1 MSFETNKLVG
11 KAGRISALAGA
22 AVALVL
28 AAAFS
33 FHHSGVHAAM
43 ISSPPPMDDNSVSSL
58 VALDN
63 AVEAVAARVTPAVV
77 NVAVTSRGS
86 SMHQL
91 GGGDQDD
98 QDGQGQGEGQG
109 QGFGQ
114 GQMQGLPP
122 GFSQFFGQLPR
133 GMMRPQQPQ
142 IEHGIGS
149 GIIISPDGYIV
160 TNSHVV

>member
-11 KAGRISALAGA
+11 KAGRFGAPIGA
-22 AVALVL
+22 ALALVL
-28 AAAFS
+28 GAAFF

-86 SMHQL
+86 SMHET
-91 GGGDQDD
+91 GGEQGQEEGLDGPG
-98 QDGQGQGEGQG
+98 QDGQ
-109 QGFGQ
+109 
-114 GQMQGLPP
+114 
-122 GFSQFFGQLPR
+122 
-133 GMMRPQQPQ
+133 
-142 IEHGIGS
+142 
-149 GIIISPDGYIV
+149 
-160 TNSHVV
+160 

>member
-1 MSFETNKLVG
+1 MSLETNKLVG
-11 KAGRISALAGA
+11 KAGRIGAPVGA
-22 AVALVL
+22 ALALVL

-33 FHHSGVHAAM
+33 IHHSGVGVHAAM
-43 ISSPPPMDDNSVSSL
+43 ISSPAPMDDNSVSSL

-77 NVAVTSRGS
+77 NVAVTARGS
-86 SMHQL
+86 SMHEI

-98 QDGQGQGEGQG
+98 QDGQGQGQG

-114 GQMQGLPP
+114 GPMQGLPP

-133 GMMRPQQPQ
+133 G
-142 IEHGIGS
+142 
-149 GIIISPDGYIV
+149 
-160 TNSHVV
+160 

>member
-1 MSFETNKLVG
+1 MSLETNKLVG
-11 KAGRISALAGA
+11 KAGRIGAPVGA
-22 AVALVL
+22 ALALVL

-33 FHHSGVHAAM
+33 FHHSGVGVYAAM

-58 VALDN
+58 VSLDN

-86 SMHQL
+86 SMHEM
-91 GGGDQDD
+91 GGEQDQEEG
-98 QDGQGQGEGQG
+98 QDGPGQG
-109 QGFGQ
+109 GQ

-133 GMMRPQQPQ
+133 GMQR
-142 IEHGIGS
+142 S
-149 GIIISPDGYIV
+149 
-160 TNSHVV
+160 

>member
-1 MSFETNKLVG
+1 MSLETNKLVG
-11 KAGRISALAGA
+11 KAGRFGALAGA

-28 AAAFS
+28 AATFS

-43 ISSPPPMDDNSVSSL
+43 ISSPAPMDDNSVSSL

-86 SMHQL
+86 SMHEMG

-98 QDGQGQGEGQG
+98 QD
-109 QGFGQ
+109 GQ

-122 GFSQFFGQLPR
+122 GFSQFFGQ
-133 GMMRPQQPQ
+133 
-142 IEHGIGS
+142 
-149 GIIISPDGYIV
+149 
-160 TNSHVV
+160 

>member
-1 MSFETNKLVG
+1 MSLETNKLVG
-11 KAGRISALAGA
+11 RAGRIGAPVGA

-33 FHHSGVHAAM
+33 IHHSGVGVHAAM
-43 ISSPPPMDDNSVSSL
+43 ISSPPPIDDNSVSSL
-58 VALDN
+58 VSLDN

-86 SMHQL
+86 SMHEM
-91 GGGDQDD
+91 GGRNQDQDD
-98 QDGQGQGEGQG
+98 QGQI
-109 QGFGQ
+109 
-114 GQMQGLPP
+114 QGLPP

-133 GMMRPQQPQ
+133 GLMRPQQPQ

-149 GIIISPDGYIV
+149 GIIISPDG
-160 TNSHVV
+160 

>member
-1 MSFETNKLVG
+1 MPFETNKLVG

-28 AAAFS
+28 AAAFF

-86 SMHQL
+86 SMHEM
-91 GGGDQDD
+91 GGRNQDQDD
-98 QDGQGQGEGQG
+98 QDGQSQGGGQIHGPTPGISQS
-109 QGFGQ
+109 FGH
-114 GQMQGLPP
+114 LP
-122 GFSQFFGQLPR
+122 
-133 GMMRPQQPQ
+133 
-142 IEHGIGS
+142 
-149 GIIISPDGYIV
+149 V
-160 TNSHVV
+160 